1 MSAKQ
6 FPSLS
11 SRRRLL
17 AIAAV
22 MLLAAPAVVFFRLQD
37 LQFVQADALVKRGE
51 DQRFQTRELPARR
64 GDIYDSQGSL
74 LATSLIRYTIWADP
88 RRVKNPADTAERLAE
103 PLQMEAAE
111 VLPRLTTAG
120 AFSYIKRRTSEA
132 TERRIAELDLSG
144 IYSYKEYAR
153 HYPTRRTVR
162 GSFVGFVGN
171 EEQGLGGIEF
181 AFDDQLVGTPGRIY
195 LEGDPSGNPIA
206 TGVRREQPAVPGASV
221 RLSVDAPFQYQTE
234 QILLKH
240 TSETG
245 SLSGTAIVMEPTT
258 GKILSMATV
267 VRNEANSEESSHE
280 ISEENRAVTW
290 TFEPGSAMKALTFS
304 AVLDSGVGEPETL
317 KEVSASLRIYDATF
331 SDHDWHPTLY
341 MDITEIVRTSSN
353 IGTILWAREMGS
365 PVFYRYLR
373 GFGLASELL
382 GGALPGESPGQLLE
396 VDDWSGTSAATIAL
410 GQGVAL
416 TPLQMLN
423 VYNVIAN
430 EGVYMPP
437 KVVTE
442 VVSAAG
448 LDATPQSEPPRAVIS
463 PETAAEMTEIL
474 TTVVESGTGK
484 KASVPYYRVAG
495 KTGTAR
501 KPLPTGGYEDADG
514 NYRYITAF
522 AGFLPAENPAI
533 SLIVV
538 LEEPQNSIYASQTS
552 APAFAELAQ
561 EAVRH
566 FHIPPSETPEQQ
578 GSD

>member
-1 MSAKQ
+1 METQQ
-6 FPSLS
+6 FPSHS
-11 SRRRLL
+11 SRRRFFVVGV
-17 AIAAV
+17 V
-22 MLLAAPAVVFFRLQD
+22 MLLVVPAVVFFRLQD
-37 LQFVQADALVKRGE
+37 IQFSQADALVERGE
-51 DQRFQTRELPARR
+51 NQRFQTQELPARR

-88 RRVKNPADTAERLAE
+88 RRVKKAGETAEKLSK
-103 PLQMEAAE
+103 PLEMDASEILSQ
-111 VLPRLTTAG
+111 LTTAG
-120 AFSYIKRRTSEA
+120 AFSYLKRRVPETV
-132 TERRIAELDLSG
+132 ERQVASLELDG
-144 IYSYKEYAR
+144 IHSYKEYAR

-181 AFDDQLVGTPGRIY
+181 AFNEQLVGTPGRIY
-195 LEGDPSGNPIA
+195 LEGDPLGNPIA

-221 RLSVDAPFQYQTE
+221 YLSVDAPFQYQTE

-245 SLSGTAIVMEPTT
+245 SMSGTAVVMEPST

-267 VRNEANSEESSHE
+267 DRDEEHVYR

-304 AVLDSGVGEPETL
+304 AVLDSGVGTPESV

-331 SDHDWHPTLY
+331 SDHDWHPTEY
-341 MDITEIVRTSSN
+341 MDITEIVRISSN
-353 IGTILWAREMGS
+353 IGTILWARETGS
-365 PVFYRYLR
+365 DVFYQYLQR
-373 GFGLASELL
+373 FGLGSELL
-382 GGALPGESPGQLLE
+382 AGALPGESPGQLLN
-396 VDDWSGTSAATIAL
+396 VNDWSGTSAATIAL

-430 EGVYMPP
+430 KGIYVPP
-437 KVVTE
+437 RVTTE
-442 VVSAAG
+442 VISAAG
-448 LDATPQSEPPRAVIS
+448 LNITPEIEPPRVVTS
-463 PETAAEMTEIL
+463 QKTADEMAAIL
-474 TTVVESGTGK
+474 TEVVDRGTGK
-484 KASVPYYRVAG
+484 SAAVPHYRVAG

-501 KPLPTGGYEDADG
+501 KPLPTGGYKDEDG
-514 NYRYITAF
+514 NYRYITTF
-522 AGFLPAENPAI
+522 AGFLPADNPAI
-533 SLIVV
+533 SVIVV

-566 FHIPPSETPEQQ
+566 FHIPPSETLIGQ
-578 GSD
+578 

>member
-1 MSAKQ
+1 
-6 FPSLS
+6 
-11 SRRRLL
+11 
-17 AIAAV
+17 
-22 MLLAAPAVVFFRLQD
+22 MLLAVPAVVFFRLQN

-51 DQRFQTRELPARR
+51 DQRFQARELPARR

-88 RRVKNPADTAERLAE
+88 RRVENPSDTADRLAE
-103 PLQMEAAE
+103 PLQMEASDI
-111 VLPRLTTAG
+111 LSRLTTAG
-120 AFSYIKRRTSEA
+120 AFSYIKRRA
-132 TERRIAELDLSG
+132 TEDVERQVADLDLPG
-144 IYSYKEYAR
+144 IHSYKEYAR

-221 RLSVDAPFQYQTE
+221 HLSVDAPFQYQTE

-240 TSETG
+240 TSETN
-245 SLSGTAIVMEPTT
+245 SLSGTAIVMEPST

-267 VRNEANSEESSHE
+267 VRDQQNSESAHE

-304 AVLDSGVGEPETL
+304 AVLDSGTGEPQTL

-341 MDITEIVRTSSN
+341 MDITEIVRISSN

-365 PVFYRYLR
+365 SVFYKYLR
-373 GFGLASELL
+373 SFGLADEQLA
-382 GGALPGESPGQLLE
+382 GALPGESPGQLLD
-396 VDDWSGTSAATIAL
+396 VNDWSGTSAATIAL
-410 GQGVAL
+410 GQGVAV
-416 TPLQMLN
+416 TPLQMLS
-423 VYNVIAN
+423 VYNAIAN
-430 EGVYMPP
+430 KGVYMPP
-437 KVVTE
+437 RVVTK

-448 LDATPQSEPPRAVIS
+448 TDATPQPEPSRSVIS
-463 PETAAEMTEIL
+463 EKTAEEMTEIL

-484 KASVPYYRVAG
+484 NAAVPYYQVAG

-522 AGFLPAENPAI
+522 AGFLPADNPAI

-566 FHIPPSETPEQQ
+566 FHIPPSEAQAQQ
-578 GSD
+578 QQ

>member
-1 MSAKQ
+1 
-6 FPSLS
+6 
-11 SRRRLL
+11 
-17 AIAAV
+17 
-22 MLLAAPAVVFFRLQD
+22 MLLAVPAVVFFRLQN

-51 DQRFQTRELPARR
+51 DQRFQARELPARR

-88 RRVKNPADTAERLAE
+88 RRVENPSDTADRLAE
-103 PLQMEAAE
+103 PLQMEAADI
-111 VLPRLTTAG
+111 LGRLTTAG
-120 AFSYIKRRTSEA
+120 AFSYIKRRA
-132 TERRIAELDLSG
+132 TEDVERQVADLELPG
-144 IYSYKEYAR
+144 IHSYKEYAR

-221 RLSVDAPFQYQTE
+221 HLSVDAPFQYQTE

-245 SLSGTAIVMEPTT
+245 SLSGTAIVMEPST

-267 VRNEANSEESSHE
+267 VRDQENGESVHE

-290 TFEPGSAMKALTFS
+290 TFEPGSAMKALTFA
-304 AVLDSGVGEPETL
+304 AVLDSGVGQPQTL

-341 MDITEIVRTSSN
+341 MDITEIVRVSSN

-365 PVFYRYLR
+365 PVFYKYLR
-373 GFGLASELL
+373 SFGLANKQLA
-382 GGALPGESPGQLLE
+382 GALPGESPGQLLD
-396 VDDWSGTSAATIAL
+396 VNDWSGTSAATIAL
-410 GQGVAL
+410 GQGVAV
-416 TPLQMLN
+416 TPLQMLS

-430 EGVYMPP
+430 KGVYMPP
-437 KVVTE
+437 RVVTE

-448 LDATPQSEPPRAVIS
+448 TDATPQAEPSRAVIS
-463 PETAAEMTEIL
+463 EKTAKEMTEIL

-484 KASVPYYRVAG
+484 NAAVPYYQVAG

-522 AGFLPAENPAI
+522 AGFLPADNPAI

-566 FHIPPSETPEQQ
+566 FHIPPSEAPAQQ
-578 GSD
+578 Q

>member
-1 MSAKQ
+1 
-6 FPSLS
+6 
-11 SRRRLL
+11 
-17 AIAAV
+17 
-22 MLLAAPAVVFFRLQD
+22 MLLAVPAVVFFRLQD

-74 LATSLIRYTIWADP
+74 LATSLIGYTIWADP
-88 RRVKNPADTAERLAE
+88 RRVEKAADTAERLAE
-103 PLQMEAAE
+103 PLGMEASE
-111 VLPRLTTAG
+111 ILGRLTTAG
-120 AFSYIKRRTSEA
+120 AFSYIKRRA
-132 TERRIAELDLSG
+132 TEDVKRQVADLDLPG

-206 TGVRREQPAVPGASV
+206 TGIRREQPAVPGASV
-221 RLSVDAPFQYQTE
+221 HLSVDAPFQYQTE

-245 SLSGTAIVMEPTT
+245 SLSGTAIVMEPST

-267 VRNEANSEESSHE
+267 VQSEENSERIYE

-290 TFEPGSAMKALTFS
+290 TFEPGSAMKALTFA
-304 AVLDSGVGEPETL
+304 AVLESGVGEPETV

-353 IGTILWAREMGS
+353 IGTILWAREMGNR
-365 PVFYRYLR
+365 VFYQYLR
-373 GFGLASELL
+373 DFGLASELL
-382 GGALPGESPGQLLE
+382 GDALPGESPGQLLE

-442 VVSAAG
+442 VVSAEG
-448 LDATPQSEPPRAVIS
+448 LDITPQTEPPRAVIS
-463 PETAAEMTEIL
+463 QETAEEMTEIL

-484 KASVPYYRVAG
+484 NAAVPYYRVAG

-501 KPLPTGGYEDADG
+501 KPLPTGGYEDEDG

-552 APAFAELAQ
+552 APVFAELAQ

-566 FHIPPSETPEQQ
+566 FHIPPSEAPEQQ
-578 GSD
+578 GSDR

>member
-1 MSAKQ
+1 
-6 FPSLS
+6 
-11 SRRRLL
+11 
-17 AIAAV
+17 
-22 MLLAAPAVVFFRLQD
+22 MLLAVPAVVFFRLQN

-51 DQRFQTRELPARR
+51 DQRFQARELPARR

-88 RRVKNPADTAERLAE
+88 RRVENPSDTADRLAE
-103 PLQMEAAE
+103 PLQMEAADI
-111 VLPRLTTAG
+111 LGRLTTAG
-120 AFSYIKRRTSEA
+120 AFSYIKRRA
-132 TERRIAELDLSG
+132 TEDVERQVADLELPG
-144 IYSYKEYAR
+144 IHSYKEYAR

-221 RLSVDAPFQYQTE
+221 HLSVDAPFQYQTE

-245 SLSGTAIVMEPTT
+245 SLSGTAIVMEPST

-267 VRNEANSEESSHE
+267 VRDQENGESVHE

-290 TFEPGSAMKALTFS
+290 TFEPGSAMKALTFA
-304 AVLDSGVGEPETL
+304 AVLDSGVGQPQTL

-341 MDITEIVRTSSN
+341 MDITEIVRVSSN

-365 PVFYRYLR
+365 PVFYKYLR
-373 GFGLASELL
+373 SFGLANKQLA
-382 GGALPGESPGQLLE
+382 GALPGESPGQLLD
-396 VDDWSGTSAATIAL
+396 VNDWSGTSAATIAL
-410 GQGVAL
+410 GQGVAV
-416 TPLQMLN
+416 TPLQMLS

-430 EGVYMPP
+430 KGVYMPP
-437 KVVTE
+437 RVVTE
-442 VVSAAG
+442 VVSVAG
-448 LDATPQSEPPRAVIS
+448 TDATPQAEPSRAVIS
-463 PETAAEMTEIL
+463 EKTAEEMTEIL
-474 TTVVESGTGK
+474 NTVVESGTGK
-484 KASVPYYRVAG
+484 NAAVPYYQVAG

-522 AGFLPAENPAI
+522 AGFLPADNPAI

-566 FHIPPSETPEQQ
+566 FHIPPSEAPAQQ
-578 GSD
+578 Q

>member
-1 MSAKQ
+1 
-6 FPSLS
+6 
-11 SRRRLL
+11 
-17 AIAAV
+17 
-22 MLLAAPAVVFFRLQD
+22 MLMVVPGILFFRLQD
-37 LQFVQADALVKRGE
+37 IQFSQADALVLRGE
-51 DQRFQTRELPARR
+51 NQRFQTQELPARR
-64 GDIYDSQGSL
+64 GDIYDSKGNL

-88 RRVKNPADTAERLAE
+88 RRVKKPADTAASLAG
-103 PLQMEAAE
+103 PLGMDASDILSQ
-111 VLPRLTTAG
+111 LTTSG
-120 AFSYIKRRTSEA
+120 AFSYIMRRVPESV
-132 TERRIAELDLSG
+132 ERQVASLDLDG
-144 IYSYKEYAR
+144 IHSYKEYAR
-153 HYPTRRTVR
+153 YYPTRRTLR

-181 AFDDQLVGTPGRIY
+181 AFDEQLVGTSGRIY
-195 LEGDPSGNPIA
+195 LEGDPLGNPIA
-206 TGVRREQPAVPGASV
+206 TGVRREQPAVPGADV
-221 RLSVDAPFQYQTE
+221 HLSVDAPFQYQTE

-240 TSETG
+240 TVETG
-245 SLSGTAIVMEPTT
+245 SLSGTAIVMEPRT

-267 VRNEANSEESSHE
+267 ERNEEDIHE

-290 TFEPGSAMKALTFS
+290 TFEPGSAMKALTFA
-304 AVLDSGVGEPETL
+304 AVLDSGAGTPESV

-353 IGTILWAREMGS
+353 IGTILWAREMGNE
-365 PVFYRYLR
+365 VFHQYLR
-373 GFGLASELL
+373 SFGIGNELL
-382 GGALPGESPGQLLE
+382 GAALPGESPGQLLD

-430 EGVYMPP
+430 RGTYMPP

-442 VVSAAG
+442 VTNATG
-448 LDATPQSEPPRAVIS
+448 LDITPESEHPRGVIS
-463 PETAAEMTEIL
+463 HEAAAAMAEIL
-474 TTVVESGTGK
+474 SVVVDSGTGLN
-484 KASVPYYRVAG
+484 AAVPYFRVAG

-514 NYRYITAF
+514 NYRYITTF

-566 FHIPPSETPEQQ
+566 FHIPPTQQEENSE
-578 GSD
+578 

>member
-1 MSAKQ
+1 
-6 FPSLS
+6 
-11 SRRRLL
+11 
-17 AIAAV
+17 
-22 MLLAAPAVVFFRLQD
+22 MLLAVPAVVFFRLQD

-74 LATSLIRYTIWADP
+74 LATSLIGYTIWADP
-88 RRVKNPADTAERLAE
+88 RRVEKAADTAERLAE
-103 PLQMEAAE
+103 PLGMEASE
-111 VLPRLTTAG
+111 ILGRLTTAG
-120 AFSYIKRRTSEA
+120 AFSYIKRRA
-132 TERRIAELDLSG
+132 TEDVKRQVADLDLPG

-206 TGVRREQPAVPGASV
+206 TGIRREQPAVPGASV
-221 RLSVDAPFQYQTE
+221 HLSVDAPFQYQTE

-245 SLSGTAIVMEPTT
+245 SLSGTAIVMEPST

-267 VRNEANSEESSHE
+267 VQSEENSERIYE

-290 TFEPGSAMKALTFS
+290 TFEPGSAMKALTFA
-304 AVLDSGVGEPETL
+304 AVLESGVGEPETV

-353 IGTILWAREMGS
+353 IGTILWAREMGNR
-365 PVFYRYLR
+365 VFYQYLR
-373 GFGLASELL
+373 DFGLASELL
-382 GGALPGESPGQLLE
+382 GDALPGESPGQLLE

-430 EGVYMPP
+430 KGVYMPP

-442 VVSAAG
+442 VVSAEG
-448 LDATPQSEPPRAVIS
+448 LDITPQTEPPRAVIS
-463 PETAAEMTEIL
+463 QETAEEMTEIL

-484 KASVPYYRVAG
+484 NAAVPYYRVAG

-501 KPLPTGGYEDADG
+501 KPLPTGGYEDEDG

-552 APAFAELAQ
+552 APVFAELAQ

-566 FHIPPSETPEQQ
+566 FHIPPSEAPEQQ
-578 GSD
+578 GSDR

>member
-1 MSAKQ
+1 
-6 FPSLS
+6 
-11 SRRRLL
+11 
-17 AIAAV
+17 
-22 MLLAAPAVVFFRLQD
+22 MLLAVPAVVFFRLQD

-74 LATSLIRYTIWADP
+74 LATSLIGYTIWADP
-88 RRVKNPADTAERLAE
+88 RRVEKAADTAERLAE
-103 PLQMEAAE
+103 PLGMEASE
-111 VLPRLTTAG
+111 ILGRLTTAG
-120 AFSYIKRRTSEA
+120 AFSYIKRRA
-132 TERRIAELDLSG
+132 TEDVKRQVADLDLPG

-181 AFDDQLVGTPGRIY
+181 AFDDQLLGTPGRIY

-206 TGVRREQPAVPGASV
+206 TGIRREQPAVPGASV
-221 RLSVDAPFQYQTE
+221 HLSVDAPFQYQTE

-240 TSETG
+240 TAETG
-245 SLSGTAIVMEPTT
+245 SLSGTAIVMEPST

-267 VRNEANSEESSHE
+267 VQSEENSERIFE

-290 TFEPGSAMKALTFS
+290 TFEPGSAMKALTFA
-304 AVLDSGVGEPETL
+304 AVLESGVGEPETV

-353 IGTILWAREMGS
+353 IGTILWAREMGNR
-365 PVFYRYLR
+365 VFYQYLR
-373 GFGLASELL
+373 DFGLASELL
-382 GGALPGESPGQLLE
+382 GDALPGESPGQLLE

-430 EGVYMPP
+430 KGVYMPP

-442 VVSAAG
+442 VVSAEG
-448 LDATPQSEPPRAVIS
+448 LDITPQTEPPRAVIS
-463 PETAAEMTEIL
+463 QETAEEMTEIL

-484 KASVPYYRVAG
+484 NAAVPYYRVAG

-501 KPLPTGGYEDADG
+501 KPLPTGGYEDEDG

-552 APAFAELAQ
+552 APVFAELAQ

-566 FHIPPSETPEQQ
+566 FHIPPSEAPEQQ
-578 GSD
+578 GSDR